1 MTIQWSLVLFTVL
14 SGCGAGLFACT
25 ALDEFRGGAASKV
38 RLPACAVAVALLVVG
53 GIASATHLSHVDR
66 MMAVLAHPTAGIF
79 LEALL
84 LGLLAVCIAVY
95 ALLVK
100 REASSGARKALAAT
114 GIVLA
119 VAFAFACGVSYMMT
133 SRPVWNTVAL
143 PLAYLGTAL
152 ATGAALYLVLCAALK
167 VDEGDVK
174 KAGVYA
180 AAGGALSLVLTVAFG
195 LVSGTAF
202 GDQAAL
208 FWVAVVLCGSAAPA
222 VCGVLV
228 ARKSGGALSLG
239 VVALAGALVGSVA
252 VRAVMWLV
260 GTAVANYFGLSLIH
274 I

>member
-1 MTIQWSLVLFTVL
+1 
-14 SGCGAGLFACT
+14 
-25 ALDEFRGGAASKV
+25 
-38 RLPACAVAVALLVVG
+38 
-53 GIASATHLSHVDR
+53 

-114 GIVLA
+114 GIVA
-119 VAFAFACGVSYMMT
+119 WPSAFAFACGVSYMMT

-143 PLAYLGTAL
+143 PSAYLGTAL
-152 ATGAALYLVLCAALK
+152 ATGAALYLVMCAALK

-202 GDQAAL
+202 GEQAAL
-208 FWVAVVLCGSAAPA
+208 FWVAVVLCGSAAPTGLP
-222 VCGVLV
+222 VVLV
-228 ARKSGGALSLG
+228 APANPAARFRWAWWRW
-239 VVALAGALVGSVA
+239 
-252 VRAVMWLV
+252 RAPWR
-260 GTAVANYFGLSLIH
+260 APSPFAR
-274 I
+274 

>member
-1 MTIQWSLVLFTVL
+1 
-14 SGCGAGLFACT
+14 
-25 ALDEFRGGAASKV
+25 
-38 RLPACAVAVALLVVG
+38 
-53 GIASATHLSHVDR
+53 

-174 KAGVYA
+174 KAGV
-180 AAGGALSLVLTVAFG
+180 S
-195 LVSGTAF
+195 
-202 GDQAAL
+202 
-208 FWVAVVLCGSAAPA
+208 
-222 VCGVLV
+222 
-228 ARKSGGALSLG
+228 RRR
-239 VVALAGALVGSVA
+239 A
-252 VRAVMWLV
+252 VRCRWC
-260 GTAVANYFGLSLIH
+260 
-274 I
+274 

>member
-1 MTIQWSLVLFTVL
+1 M
-14 SGCGAGLFACT
+14 
-25 ALDEFRGGAASKV
+25 
-38 RLPACAVAVALLVVG
+38 
-53 GIASATHLSHVDR
+53 
-66 MMAVLAHPTAGIF
+66 
-79 LEALL
+79 
-84 LGLLAVCIAVY
+84 
-95 ALLVK
+95 
-100 REASSGARKALAAT
+100 
-114 GIVLA
+114 LA

-260 GTAVANYFGLSLIH
+260 GTAVANYFGFAL
-274 I
+274 

>member
-53 GIASATHLSHVDR
+53 GIWFRPSCE
-66 MMAVLAHPTAGIF
+66 MACN
-79 LEALL
+79 
-84 LGLLAVCIAVY
+84 LLAVCIAVY

-260 GTAVANYFGLSLIH
+260 GTAVANYFGFAL
-274 I
+274 

>member
-202 GDQAAL
+202 GDQA
-208 FWVAVVLCGSAAPA
+208 PA

-260 GTAVANYFGLSLIH
+260 GTAVANYFGFAL
-274 I
+274 

>member
-143 PLAYLGTAL
+143 PSAYLGTAL
-152 ATGAALYLVLCAALK
+152 ATGAALYLVMC
-167 VDEGDVK
+167 
-174 KAGVYA
+174 
-180 AAGGALSLVLTVAFG
+180 GAQG
-195 LVSGTAF
+195 
-202 GDQAAL
+202 
-208 FWVAVVLCGSAAPA
+208 
-222 VCGVLV
+222 
-228 ARKSGGALSLG
+228 
-239 VVALAGALVGSVA
+239 
-252 VRAVMWLV
+252 
-260 GTAVANYFGLSLIH
+260 
-274 I
+274 

>member
-152 ATGAALYLVLCAALK
+152 ATGAALYLVMCAALK

-180 AAGGALSLVLTVAFG
+180 APGFEDESKARVWLTTQGEPFWDSPPPRPRSRVWAPRRSPSRARAGCC
-195 LVSGTAF
+195 
-202 GDQAAL
+202 DRRAARTK
-208 FWVAVVLCGSAAPA
+208 
-222 VCGVLV
+222 
-228 ARKSGGALSLG
+228 ARW
-239 VVALAGALVGSVA
+239 
-252 VRAVMWLV
+252 WLH
-260 GTAVANYFGLSLIH
+260 A
-274 I
+274 

>member
-1 MTIQWSLVLFTVL
+1 M
-14 SGCGAGLFACT
+14 
-25 ALDEFRGGAASKV
+25 
-38 RLPACAVAVALLVVG
+38 
-53 GIASATHLSHVDR
+53 
-66 MMAVLAHPTAGIF
+66 
-79 LEALL
+79 L

-152 ATGAALYLVLCAALK
+152 ATGAALYLVMCAALK

-208 FWVAVVLCGSAAPA
+208 FWVAVVLCGSAARRFAACWSRVNPA
-222 VCGVLV
+222 ARFRWAWWRWRAPGGLRRRSRGDV
-228 ARKSGGALSLG
+228 AGRHGSGELLRVRVVTGDPPSAVSRGAR
-239 VVALAGALVGSVA
+239 
-252 VRAVMWLV
+252 VR
-260 GTAVANYFGLSLIH
+260 G
-274 I
+274 

>member
-152 ATGAALYLVLCAALK
+152 ATGAALYLVLCAAVK
-167 VDEGDVK
+167 VVEGDVK

-260 GTAVANYFGLSLIH
+260 GTAVANYFGFAL
-274 I
+274 

>member
-38 RLPACAVAVALLVVG
+38 RLP
-53 GIASATHLSHVDR
+53 ATHLSHVDR

-260 GTAVANYFGLSLIH
+260 GTAVANYFGFAL
-274 I
+274 

>member
-100 REASSGARKALAAT
+100 RKALAAT
-114 GIVLA
+114 GIGLA

-152 ATGAALYLVLCAALK
+152 ATGAALYLVMCAALK

-260 GTAVANYFGLSLIH
+260 GTAVANYFGFAL
-274 I
+274 

>member
-53 GIASATHLSHVDR
+53 GIDR
-66 MMAVLAHPTAGIF
+66 IMAVLSHPTAGIF

-152 ATGAALYLVLCAALK
+152 ATGAALYLVMCAALK

-260 GTAVANYFGLSLIH
+260 GTAVANYFGFAL
-274 I
+274 

>member
-152 ATGAALYLVLCAALK
+152 ATGAALYLVMCAALK

-180 AAGGALSLVLTVAFG
+180 AAGGALSLVLT
-195 LVSGTAF
+195 
-202 GDQAAL
+202 
-208 FWVAVVLCGSAAPA
+208 VAVVLCGSAAPA

-260 GTAVANYFGLSLIH
+260 GTAVANYFGFAL
-274 I
+274 

>member
-1 MTIQWSLVLFTVL
+1 MARNKFDVDETLESPFSFSHLKRAMQYIKRHKFKMIAALLL
-14 SGCGAGLFACT
+14 SALASVAGLFGPKIMQWT
-25 ALDEFRGGAASKV
+25 LED
-38 RLPACAVAVALLVVG
+38 AVPNKDVK
-53 GIASATHLSHVDR
+53 
-66 MMAVLAHPTAGIF
+66 
-79 LEALL
+79 L

-152 ATGAALYLVLCAALK
+152 ATGAALYLVMCAALK

-260 GTAVANYFGLSLIH
+260 GTAVANYFGFAL
-274 I
+274 